1 MQGSS
6 DARVQPDFHRTMAD
20 SVAELLRSAIVRGE
34 FAPGERMP
42 MALLSD
48 RFGVSTMPI
57 RSALQLL
64 EREGIVVIH
73 PHRGASVV
81 SLTPDEIDDIYEI
94 RTLIEPLAIRAAIPR
109 MTGSDL
115 ALLDDLISRMNT
127 STDPA
132 ALVDLN
138 NRFHMALYRPSGRL
152 HVLEVIHHL
161 RVRVQ
166 HYIPFYDL
174 AEIEE
179 ARRDHDDLAESCR
192 QGDIAEAERI
202 TVEHLRVAAKKISAA
217 AALDRAGGMSDTARP
232 EAAKKISAAA
242 ALDAVQAASR
252 PDAP

>member
-1 MQGSS
+1 MRGSS
-6 DARVQPDFHRTMAD
+6 DARVRPNFHRTMAD

-48 RFGVSTMPI
+48 RFDVSTMPI

-64 EREGIVVIH
+64 EREGIVGIH

-81 SLTPDEIDDIYEI
+81 SLTPDEIDEIYEI

-115 ALLDDLISRMNT
+115 ALLDELIGRMNT
-127 STDPA
+127 STAPDV
-132 ALVDLN
+132 LVDLN
-138 NRFHMALYRPSGRL
+138 NRFHMALYRPSRRL
-152 HVLEVIHHL
+152 HVLEVIHNL

-174 AEIEE
+174 AELEE
-179 ARRDHDDLAESCR
+179 ARRDHDDLAEACR

-202 TVEHLRVAAKKISAA
+202 TVEHLRVAAKKIEAA
-217 AALDRAGGMSDTARP
+217 AALH
-232 EAAKKISAAA
+232 
-242 ALDAVQAASR
+242 AVQAVPR
-252 PDAP
+252 TDAP